1 MTRRL
6 TALTLAA
13 LAIATL
19 AGCTPTPE
27 PTETPSASATP
38 TPTPTA
44 TPTAGAAPQ
53 QEPVPAPTSE
63 EEAVLAAD
71 RAYQEY
77 RLVDFEFMKDPS
89 LGAEYLSGYVVPE
102 SPYAQIIED
111 TAAHGVE
118 TDGSIAGE
126 PISWQSNL
134 AMSYASPL
142 TNNATGETIEFGNVV
157 LYGCSDNTKTD
168 FIEGGKV
175 RDDVPKG
182 ITPFRINLIYASD
195 AQAWKISEGVQLVDP
210 EGNPIE
216 EQVPQC

>member
-71 RAYQEY
+71 RAYQAY
-77 RLVDFEFMKDPS
+77 LPVDFELKKNPE
-89 LGAEYLSGYVVPE
+89 LGVDYVSGYVVPE
-102 SPYAQIIED
+102 SRFAQILED
-111 TAAHGVE
+111 TVEAAVKSK
-118 TDGSIAGE
+118 GSVTGE
-126 PISWQSNL
+126 PFSWQSNL
-134 AMSYASPL
+134 AMSYAAPL
-142 TNNATGETIEFGNVV
+142 TNNATGEDLEFGGVT
-157 LYGCSDNTKTD
+157 LYGCADSTKTVFLED
-168 FIEGGKV
+168 GEPVEGAQGLF
-175 RDDVPKG
+175 PA
-182 ITPFRINLIYASD
+182 RISLIYASD
-195 AQAWKISEGVQLVDP
+195 AEAWKITDQAALVDS
-210 EGNPIE
+210 EGNPLE
-216 EQVPQC
+216 SQVPQC